1 MAVAVGMG
9 LVVGETVGVRVGD
22 ALGTSVALV
31 VGETSGAAPPA
42 QPTRQIRINSEQ
54 PNSRMVSFKY
64 YLYHH
69 FCGERS

>member
-42 QPTRQIRINSEQ
+42 QPTRQIKIKSGQTNC
-54 PNSRMVSFKY
+54 RMGSY
-64 YLYHH
+64 EYLYHH